1 MLENEL
7 DKLCALSTIN
17 KPLSYYVI
25 AFCMEIDNE
34 RWKHFLVTSSLFY
47 FQAVQVFACRVQ
59 PLDKDEE
66 WTVKV
71 QF

>member
-1 MLENEL
+1 MDNLS
-7 DKLCALSTIN
+7 ALPTIN
-17 KPLSYYVI
+17 KPLSYYVK
-25 AFCMEIDNE
+25 AFCKGIDNE
-34 RWKHFLVTSSLFY
+34 RWKYFLVSSCLFY